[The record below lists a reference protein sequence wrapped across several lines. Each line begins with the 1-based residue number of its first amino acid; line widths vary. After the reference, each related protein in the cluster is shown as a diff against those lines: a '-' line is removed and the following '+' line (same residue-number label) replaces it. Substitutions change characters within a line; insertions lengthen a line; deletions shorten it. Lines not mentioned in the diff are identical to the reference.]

1 MANRASLRK
10 VLVIASIMGGLLIL
24 GFSSWGQQRTKK
36 QNMVEMG
43 EQFSKLNE
51 KIMAGALT
59 EKLSDKDFEEIVGYC
74 DKLVALTKEYAEM
87 ESNQEIASISTSLE
101 AAVNYLKQQATRKDA
116 LVAVMSYGQLLSYC
130 AECHYRVRWAA
141 EETEPSP
148 SMGVGR

>member
-1 MANRASLRK
+1 MANRSSLRK
-10 VLVIASIMGGLLIL
+10 VLVTIGVTGGLLIF

-43 EQFSKLNE
+43 EQFSMLNQ

-74 DKLVALTKEYAEM
+74 DKLVALTKEYTEM

-101 AAVNYLKQQATRKDA
+101 AAVNYLKQQASRKDA

-141 EETEPSP
+141 EETAP
-148 SMGVGR
+148 SMGAGH